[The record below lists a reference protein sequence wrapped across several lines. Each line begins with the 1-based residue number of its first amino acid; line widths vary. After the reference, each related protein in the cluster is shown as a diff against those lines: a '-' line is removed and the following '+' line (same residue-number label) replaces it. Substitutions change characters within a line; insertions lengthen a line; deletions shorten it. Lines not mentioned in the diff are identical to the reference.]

1 LCSSITTLLPVW
13 RTDAKAEASLRFG
26 LKCQLLLTYMR
37 SSPRIDVATHDIDYH
52 KLCLSARNL
61 GRQNVRDER
70 GPLSAETVLDELR
83 AQGIVAR
90 VAAIGVRDAVRDAIN
105 LGASWQDVGTALG
118 ITRQA
123 AHKRFA
129 AMVREPPDPEEG

>member
-1 LCSSITTLLPVW
+1 MRLSPGVDPA
-13 RTDAKAEASLRFG
+13 TDG
-26 LKCQLLLTYMR
+26 
-37 SSPRIDVATHDIDYH
+37 VDYH
-52 KLCLSARNL
+52 KLRLTARNL
-61 GRQNVRDER
+61 GRKQVRDQR
-70 GPLSAETVLDELR
+70 GPLSARTVLTELQ

-90 VAAIGVRDAVRDAIN
+90 VAAIGVKDAVRDAVN

-129 AMVREPPDPEEG
+129 STVGEPRDPEED